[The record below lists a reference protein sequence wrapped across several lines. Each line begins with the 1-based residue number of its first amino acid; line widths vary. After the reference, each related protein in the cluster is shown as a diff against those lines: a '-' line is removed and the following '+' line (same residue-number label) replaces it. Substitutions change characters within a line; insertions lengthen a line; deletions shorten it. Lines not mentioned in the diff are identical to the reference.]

1 MVGVRATKEEKNIKT
16 SRQDTGTDEKIGRS
30 KKTKLFIKMKDKS
43 GITIDGYV
51 WYSMFQMKT
60 IFGKTPET
68 IGQKVVKLLKSIV
81 MD

>member
-1 MVGVRATKEEKNIKT
+1 MK
-16 SRQDTGTDEKIGRS
+16 KIGRS
-30 KKTKLFIKMKDKS
+30 KKIIKLFIKMKDKS

-68 IGQKVVKLLKSIV
+68 IRNWTKKW
-81 MD
+81 

>member
-1 MVGVRATKEEKNIKT
+1 
-16 SRQDTGTDEKIGRS
+16 
-30 KKTKLFIKMKDKS
+30 MKDKS

-68 IGQKVVKLLKSIV
+68 IRNWTKSGKIIKINRGGLKLYRLADGVSIISAQKADNL
-81 MD
+81 

>member
-1 MVGVRATKEEKNIKT
+1 
-16 SRQDTGTDEKIGRS
+16 
-30 KKTKLFIKMKDKS
+30 MKDKS

-68 IGQKVVKLLKSIV
+68 IRNWTKSGKIIKINRSGLKLYRLADGVSIISAQKADNL
-81 MD
+81 